1 MRPHAALLTVTV
13 AALLCA
19 CAHKQERH
27 KQEPVPSAS
36 TTADQDVADAYVYL
50 LGRLLVLRQEQVDF
64 QKERFRWN
72 EMRHRDVGGVSWANP
87 NLDVVYSEAWIGVDE
102 RTCMVFSVPL
112 IKGRYYTVQF
122 LNGWGETVANINQRN
137 YPQRAA
143 ARYGLCLKGASVE
156 LQPDVHRIDLPGKT
170 ARVLARVEIGKN
182 RKQAV
187 QLQRQIQIR
196 MTGTPRIDPV
206 PATPA
211 FANTRLPG
219 VEAFDSAALA
229 LDSEPDINPG
239 MEPLQARVRQI
250 AADVAA
256 DPAQRERID
265 RVIRDKAIPQFMQSL
280 TTEIGTA
287 RNGWARPTVVG
298 QYGSDYKAR
307 TRTNFAG
314 IWANTAQEV
323 VYFQGVTDGE
333 GGRLNGANTYTMT
346 FPKADL
352 PAAHVRYFWS
362 VIAVDAVNFRV
373 MENPKKRYLL
383 NKESRLQYG
392 SDGSLTLYFAPAK
405 PSGAPDGNWLPTP
418 GGQDYHLT
426 FRTYGP
432 DAAVSGGNWYP
443 PPMVRPR

>member
-13 AALLCA
+13 AAMLSA
-19 CAHKQERH
+19 CAHKQAAPP
-27 KQEPVPSAS
+27 PVDTAA
-36 TTADQDVADAYVYL
+36 ADQDVADAYVYL

-64 QKERFRWN
+64 QKEGFRWN
-72 EMRHRDVGGVSWANP
+72 EMLHRDVGGVSWANP

-102 RTCMVFSVPL
+102 RTCMVFSVPR

-122 LNGWGETVANINQRN
+122 LNGWGETVANINERN

-143 ARYGLCLKGASVE
+143 GRFGLCMKGAAVQ
-156 LQPDVHRIDLPGKT
+156 LQPDVRRIDLPGRT

-187 QLQRQIQIR
+187 KLQRQIQIR

-206 PATPA
+206 PVTPA

-219 VEAFDSAALA
+219 VEAFDSAAVA
-229 LDSEPDINPG
+229 LDSEADINPG

-280 TTEIGTA
+280 TTAVGTP
-287 RNGWARPTVVG
+287 RNGWTRPAVIG

-307 TRTNFAG
+307 TRVNFAG
-314 IWANTAQEV
+314 IWANTAEEV
-323 VYFQGVTDGE
+323 VYFQGAADGE
-333 GGRLNGANTYTMT
+333 GSRLNGANAYTMT

-352 PAAHVRYFWS
+352 PAVHVRYFWS
-362 VIAVDAVNFRV
+362 VTAVDAVSFRV
-373 MENPKKRYLL
+373 MENPGKRYLL

-392 SDGSLTLYFAPAK
+392 SDGSLTLYFAPTK
-405 PSGAPDGNWLPTP
+405 PAGAPDANWLPTP
-418 GGQDYHLT
+418 GDQDYRLT

-432 DAAVSGGNWYP
+432 DAAVAGGNWYP
-443 PPMVRPR
+443 LPLVRAR

>member
-1 MRPHAALLTVTV
+1 MRPHAALLSITV
-13 AALLCA
+13 AALLSG
-19 CAHKQERH
+19 CAHKQ
-27 KQEPVPSAS
+27 QASAPPANAA
-36 TTADQDVADAYVYL
+36 ADQEVADAYVYL
-50 LGRLLVLRQEQVDF
+50 LGRLLVLRQEQIDF
-64 QKERFRWN
+64 QKEGFRWN
-72 EMRHRDVGGVSWANP
+72 EMLHRDVGGVSWANP

-122 LNGWGETVANINQRN
+122 LNGWGETVANINERN
-137 YPQRAA
+137 YPQRRA
-143 ARYGLCLKGASVE
+143 ARYGLCLKGASVQ
-156 LQPDVHRIDLPGKT
+156 LQPDVRRIDLPGRT

-187 QLQRQIQIR
+187 QLQHQIQIR
-196 MTGTPRIDPV
+196 MTGTPNIAPV
-206 PATPA
+206 PVTPV

-219 VEAFDSAALA
+219 VEAFDAAAVA

-250 AADVAA
+250 AAEVAA
-256 DPAQRERID
+256 SPAQREHVD
-265 RVIRDKAIPQFMQSL
+265 RVIRDKAIPQFMQSM
-280 TTEIGTA
+280 TTEIGTP
-287 RNGWARPTVVG
+287 RDGWTRPAVIG

-307 TRTNFAG
+307 TRVNFGG
-314 IWANTAQEV
+314 IWANTAEEV
-323 VYFQGVTDGE
+323 VYFQGATDSE
-333 GGRLNGANTYTMT
+333 GSRLNGANAYTMT

-362 VIAVDAVNFRV
+362 VIAVDTVNFRV
-373 MENPKKRYLL
+373 LENPRKRYLL

-392 SDGSLTLYFAPAK
+392 KDGSLTLYFAPTK
-405 PSGAPDGNWLPTP
+405 PAGAPDGNWLPTP

-432 DAAVSGGNWYP
+432 DAALTAGNWYP
-443 PPMVRPR
+443 PPMVRSR

>member
-1 MRPHAALLTVTV
+1 MRPQAALLSIAV
-13 AALLCA
+13 AALLSA
-19 CAHKQERH
+19 CAHKQ
-27 KQEPVPSAS
+27 QASAPPPANAA
-36 TTADQDVADAYVYL
+36 ADQEVADAYVYL
-50 LGRLLVLRQEQVDF
+50 LGRLLVLRQEQIDF
-64 QKERFRWN
+64 QKEGFRWN
-72 EMRHRDVGGVSWANP
+72 EMLHRDVGGVSWANP

-112 IKGRYYTVQF
+112 IQGRYYTVQF
-122 LNGWGETVANINQRN
+122 LNGWGETVANINERN
-137 YPQRAA
+137 YPQRGAA
-143 ARYGLCLKGASVE
+143 SYGLCLKGASVQ
-156 LQPDVHRIDLPGKT
+156 LQPDVRRIDLPGRT

-196 MTGTPRIDPV
+196 MTGTPNIEPV
-206 PATPA
+206 PVTPE

-219 VEAFDSAALA
+219 VEAFDSAAVA

-250 AADVAA
+250 AAEVSAS
-256 DPAQRERID
+256 PAQRERVD
-265 RVIRDKAIPQFMQSL
+265 RVIRDKAIPQFMQSM
-280 TTEIGTA
+280 TTEIGTP
-287 RNGWARPTVVG
+287 RGGWTRPAVIG

-307 TRTNFAG
+307 TRINFGG
-314 IWANTAQEV
+314 IWANTADEV
-323 VYFQGVTDGE
+323 VYFQGATDGE
-333 GGRLNGANTYTMT
+333 GSRLNGANAYTMT

-383 NKESRLQYG
+383 NKESHLQYG
-392 SDGSLTLYFAPAK
+392 KDGSLTLYFAPTK
-405 PSGAPDGNWLPTP
+405 PAGAPDANWLPTP

-432 DAAVSGGNWYP
+432 DAALTGGNWYP
-443 PPMVRPR
+443 PPMVRSR